1 MIPLS
6 DGASRSAVGSSAS
19 DAPLPPSTCAVANRR
34 NGLWA
39 GAVLVVVGVYFLLH
53 NLGLVDWVQ
62 WSLAWPVILI
72 GIGLYFV
79 LRRFRR

>member
-1 MIPLS
+1 MS
-6 DGASRSAVGSSAS
+6 DLH
-19 DAPLPPSTCAVANRR
+19 PMNEQLPPPTPPVSFQPVQRRSR

-39 GAVLVVVGVYFLLH
+39 GAVLVLVGVYFLLH

-62 WSLAWPVILI
+62 WSLVWPVILI

-79 LRRFRR
+79 IRRFRR